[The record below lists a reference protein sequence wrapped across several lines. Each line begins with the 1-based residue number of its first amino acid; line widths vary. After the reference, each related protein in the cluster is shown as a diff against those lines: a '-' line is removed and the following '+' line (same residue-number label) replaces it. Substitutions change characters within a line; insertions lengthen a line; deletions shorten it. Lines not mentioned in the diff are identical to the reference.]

1 MMTIHKNS
9 FGSFF
14 INPKF
19 CIFLIFLIG
28 ILARAIFLYFN
39 TTLEITNVW
48 PSISRETL
56 EGANNSILNKILDGS
71 AYKYGNYN
79 EKFIAGHERGLFYLH
94 SLFAYILGESKHLYV
109 QITNLLIDSL
119 MIFVIFNISKKLKN
133 TKFGLICSLIYAFFL
148 PQIYVASQP
157 TYDCYL
163 TFSLLLMISLT
174 LKLFDEK
181 KNYSSIFFIFFT
193 LLIFNEFRSV
203 IAFYGIFSAL
213 FLFFFLKS
221 GIEKKKILFLFS
233 VSIFAILSSSF
244 MNFKFRGEFQPIR
257 SSAGHQFFSGLSQYD
272 ISGIGPGGDA
282 ASYRYYLQKSGKQP
296 EHIVADSYNDFLEKE
311 AIKYILDKPVIYIRI
326 CFQRIAK
333 IIFPNI
339 MASFIA
345 DDTAYWNQI
354 LTDHMNEREI
364 YYSEYG
370 RFSFKGLQFLVIQ
383 EPLHYSFTFFLRVFL
398 MILFPFCIYS
408 VYKDKKNINTL
419 ISSIPIF
426 YFIVF
431 LAPLTVKPILL
442 NSLYASQLPLILL
455 GLNFT
460 ISQIRKNDAK

>member
-1 MMTIHKNS
+1 MNIHKN
-9 FGSFF
+9 FF
-14 INPKF
+14 AHILINPKF
-19 CIFLIFLIG
+19 CISLIFLIG
-28 ILARAIFLYFN
+28 TSVRLIYLYLN

-56 EGANNSILNKILDGS
+56 EGANKSILNKILDGS
-71 AYKYGNYN
+71 AYKYGDFN

-94 SLFAYILGESKHLYV
+94 SFFAYLFGESKHLYV
-109 QITNLLIDSL
+109 QITNLLIDSF
-119 MIFVIFNISKKLKN
+119 MIFVIFYISKKLKN
-133 TKFGLICSLIYAFFL
+133 AKFGLICSLIYACFL

-174 LKLFDEK
+174 IKLFYEK
-181 KNYSSIFFIFFT
+181 ENYSSIFFIFLT

-213 FLFFFLKS
+213 LLFFFLKS
-221 GIEKKKILFLFS
+221 ETEKKKILLLFS
-233 VSIFAILSSSF
+233 VSILAIILSSL

-257 SSAGHQFFSGLSQYD
+257 SSAGHQFFSGLSQFD

-282 ASYRYYLQKSGKQP
+282 ASYRYYVEKSGKKP
-296 EHIVADSYNDFLEKE
+296 DHIMSDSYNDFLEKE
-311 AIKYILDKPVIYIRI
+311 AIKYILDKPVIYLRI

-354 LTDHMNEREI
+354 LTDHSNKREI
-364 YYSEYG
+364 YYSEHG
-370 RFSFKGLQFLVIQ
+370 RFSYKGLQFLVIQ

-398 MILFPFCIYS
+398 MILFPLCIYS
-408 VYKDKKNINTL
+408 VYKDIKNINTL
-419 ISSIPIF
+419 ISSIPLF

-431 LAPLTVKPILL
+431 LTPLSVKPILL
-442 NSLYASQLPLILL
+442 NSLYASQIPLILL

-460 ISQIRKNDAK
+460 ISHIRKKNEK

>member
-1 MMTIHKNS
+1 MNINKN
-9 FGSFF
+9 FF
-14 INPKF
+14 SLFLLNPKF
-19 CIFLIFLIG
+19 CISLIFLIG
-28 ILARAIFLYFN
+28 TSVRLIYLYLN

-48 PSISRETL
+48 PSISVESL
-56 EGANNSILNKILDGS
+56 DGANNNILNKILDGS
-71 AYKYGNYN
+71 AYKYGDYN
-79 EKFIAGHERGLFYLH
+79 EKFIAGSERGLFYLH
-94 SLFAYILGESKHLYV
+94 SLFAYIFGESKHLYV

-119 MIFVIFNISKKLKN
+119 MIFVIFYISKKLKN
-133 TKFGLICSLIYAFFL
+133 IKFGLICSLIYAFFL

-163 TFSLLLMISLT
+163 TFSLLLMISST

-181 KNYSSIFFIFFT
+181 KNYSSIFFIFFI

-213 FLFFFLKS
+213 LLFFFLKS
-221 GIEKKKILFLFS
+221 ETEKKKILLLFS
-233 VSIFAILSSSF
+233 VSILAIILSSL

-257 SSAGHQFFSGLSQYD
+257 SSAGHQFFSGLSQFD

-282 ASYRYYLQKSGKQP
+282 ASYRYYVEKSGKKP
-296 EHIVADSYNDFLEKE
+296 DHIMSDSYNDFLEKE
-311 AIKYILDKPVIYIRI
+311 AIKYILDKPVIYLRI

-354 LTDHMNEREI
+354 LTDHSNKREI
-364 YYSEYG
+364 YYSEHG
-370 RFSFKGLQFLVIQ
+370 RFSYKGLQFLVIQ

-398 MILFPFCIYS
+398 MILFPLCIYS
-408 VYKDKKNINTL
+408 VYKDMKNINTL
-419 ISSIPIF
+419 ISSIPLF

-431 LAPLTVKPILL
+431 LTPLSVKPILL
-442 NSLYASQLPLILL
+442 NSLYASQIPLILL
-455 GLNFT
+455 GFNFT
-460 ISQIRKNDAK
+460 ISHIRKKNGK